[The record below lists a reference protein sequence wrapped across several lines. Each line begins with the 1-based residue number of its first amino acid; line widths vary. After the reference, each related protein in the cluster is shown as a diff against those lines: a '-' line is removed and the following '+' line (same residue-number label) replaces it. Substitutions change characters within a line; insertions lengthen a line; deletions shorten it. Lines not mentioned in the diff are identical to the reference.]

1 MSLGSQSRK
10 RPLMCVVA
18 IGGSAGALE
27 SYERFF
33 RSLPTDIA
41 ASFVVIQ
48 HMLPN
53 QKTLMP
59 ELLSRWTKLP
69 IEIAKTGV
77 VLQPGH
83 VYVREPGVQLELQ
96 GNQFLSHRSEKAE
109 REDRVID
116 FFMKSLATNIGARS
130 IGVILSGTGA
140 DGTNGLRQ
148 IRAWGGRTLVQDPS
162 EAKFDGMPESAIL
175 AGVTDRV
182 MPVEKLARELSSFI
196 ECTPVIVSEK
206 EQASELDK
214 ICEILRRKT
223 GHDFSSYKKGTVARR
238 VERRV
243 QANLFSELTSYI
255 EFLEQDPAE
264 PKALLRDLLISVT
277 QFFRDPEAFATIR
290 DHVIPNLFE
299 NVSSSD
305 SVRVWVPACATGE
318 EAYSIAI
325 LLRNYQQAKCP
336 HVSIQIFATDVDR
349 AALEYA
355 RQGVYPP
362 SIENQV
368 PVEELARHFEKYEK
382 GYRISESLRG
392 ICIFSEHSLLK
403 HPPFSK
409 IDFVSCRNLFI
420 YWEPELQNKIIPVF
434 HYALNP
440 GGFLF
445 LGSAES
451 IGAASDLFMVVD
463 KKHRI
468 YKRIDNISRNYPFL
482 PFANAMTRAAAPI
495 DIIQRTQGSG
505 ERDPGKSITAALLEN
520 YAPPAFVV
528 SDMGEIA
535 YFSGQTWKYLEPAT
549 GVPSNNIFD
558 LIARPL
564 RAELHALLHLCVK
577 DKKET
582 LHEGLLFE
590 RAGLVQRLNLAVK
603 PMADLA
609 HDPGLYLII
618 LQEVAT
624 PQSRDEAMR
633 EGVRLSNENA
643 IVQQL
648 EEELRETRERL
659 QSTIEEV
666 KSSNEELLSMNEEL
680 QSANEELQTSK
691 EELQSM
697 NEELETVNA
706 ELAQKVEELDASNS
720 DLQNF
725 FRGTQV
731 PILFLDREF
740 RIQKFTPAA
749 IKIFRLIPTDL
760 GRGILDITTLLE
772 DADIVGDGNRVL
784 ENLQPIERE
793 LRMKDQSAVYL
804 MRVGPYRTIS
814 DVIAGVVVAFSD
826 ITEIKKA
833 QETQRTLAAI
843 VESSSDAIVGRDLKG
858 NVTSW
863 NAGAEKV
870 FGFNAREAVGKPITL
885 IIPPDKLEE
894 FRRLEHLVLQGESVT
909 NIDTERVR
917 KDGRRISVSKT
928 MSPVCDEKG
937 KIIGLSVIYRDISD
951 KKRAEVESA
960 RLAAIVE
967 FSNDAIVSKTLTGIV
982 TSWNE
987 AAAEMFGYSADE
999 IVGKSITTIIPKD
1012 RLHEEDMILTSI
1024 SRGEPIQHYETVRRR
1039 KDGVLINVSVSVS
1052 PIKNGEGKI
1061 IGAAKIARDITL
1073 QKKTEAAL
1081 REALRVRDEFLSI
1094 ASHELKT
1101 PLTSLKLQVQMRKR
1115 RLQAGDE
1122 SAFSME
1128 KLRNQVEGDEQQI
1141 LRIARL
1147 IDDMLDITRINT
1159 GKLAIRPEP
1168 FLLDEVVRDVATRF
1182 HEQLVQAGST
1192 LELDIRSPVHGQW
1205 DRSRIEQVVSNLI
1218 SNAIKYGAG
1227 KPILV
1232 RVESDDRYAMLTVQD
1247 QGIGIANGDQDRIFE
1262 RFERAISMN
1271 EATGLGLGLYIVKEI
1286 LEAHGGTI
1294 RVESE
1299 LGKGSR
1305 FIVTLPLDAKG
1316 PSV

>member
-1 MSLGSQSRK
+1 
-10 RPLMCVVA
+10 VVA

-33 RSLPTDIA
+33 RALPTDIA

-59 ELLSRWTKLP
+59 ELLSHWTRFP
-69 IEIAKTGV
+69 IELARTGV
-77 VLQPGH
+77 VVQPGRI
-83 VYVREPGVQLELQ
+83 YVREPGVHLELQ
-96 GNQFLSHRSEKAE
+96 GSQFVTRRPEKSE

-116 FFMKSLATNIGARS
+116 VFMKSLATSIGTQS
-130 IGVILSGTGA
+130 IGVILSGTGT
-140 DGTNGLRQ
+140 DGTNGLRH
-148 IRAWGGRTLVQDPS
+148 IREWGGRTLVQDPS
-162 EAKFDGMPESAIL
+162 GARFAGMPESAIL
-175 AGVTDRV
+175 AGVADRV
-182 MPVEKLARELSSFI
+182 MPVEKIARELRSFV
-196 ECTPVIVSEK
+196 ECSPVIVSEK
-206 EQASELDK
+206 EQAAELAK
-214 ICEILRRKT
+214 VCEILQRKT

-243 QANLFSELTSYI
+243 QANLFSDLASYV
-255 EFLEQDPAE
+255 EFLEKDPAE

-277 QFFRDPEAFATIR
+277 QFFRDPEAFAALR
-290 DHVIPNLFE
+290 EKVIPNLFA
-299 NVSSSD
+299 NLNRGD

-325 LLRNYQQAKCP
+325 LLRNYQKANCP
-336 HVSIQIFATDVDR
+336 DIGLQLFATDVDR

-355 RQGVYPP
+355 RQGIYPP
-362 SIENQV
+362 SIENQI
-368 PVEELARHFEKYEK
+368 PEEDLARHFERNEK
-382 GYRISESLRG
+382 GYQISEDLRG

-420 YWEPELQNKIIPVF
+420 YWEPELQNKILPVF
-434 HYALNP
+434 HYALSP

-468 YKRIDNISRNYPFL
+468 YKRIDNITRNYPFL
-482 PFANAMTRAAAPI
+482 PFANAISRATAPI
-495 DIIQRTQGSG
+495 DITHRIQGSG
-505 ERDPGKSITAALLEN
+505 ERDPGKSISAALLEN

-528 SDMGEIA
+528 TETGEIA

-549 GVPSNNIFD
+549 GVPSNNVFD

-564 RAELHALLHLCVK
+564 RAELHALLYRCVK

-582 LHEGLLFE
+582 IHQGLLFE
-590 RAGLVQRLNLAVK
+590 RAGLVQKLNLAVR

-609 HDPGLYLII
+609 HDPGLYLVV
-618 LQEVAT
+618 LLEVAT
-624 PQSRDEAMR
+624 PQSKDEALR
-633 EGVRLSNENA
+633 EGVHLPDKNA
-643 IVQQL
+643 VVQQL
-648 EEELRETRERL
+648 EEELRDTRERL

-731 PILFLDREF
+731 PILFLNREF

-749 IKIFRLIPTDL
+749 TKIFRLIPTDL

-784 ENLQPIERE
+784 ENLQPMERE
-793 LRMKDQSAVYL
+793 LRTKDQSAVYL
-804 MRVGPYRTIS
+804 MRIGPYRTVS
-814 DVIAGVVVAFSD
+814 NVIAGVVVAFSD
-826 ITEIKKA
+826 ITDIKKA

-863 NAGAEKV
+863 NAGAEKIY
-870 FGFNAREAVGKPITL
+870 GFSAREAIGKPITL

-894 FRRLEHLVLQGESVT
+894 FRRLEQQVLHGDSVT

-917 KDGRRISVSKT
+917 KDGQRISVSKT
-928 MSPVCDEKG
+928 MSPVRDEKG
-937 KIIGLSVIYRDISD
+937 DIVGISVIYRDVSD
-951 KKRAEVESA
+951 KKRAEVERA
-960 RLAAIVE
+960 RLAAIVT

-987 AAAEMFGYSADE
+987 AAMEMFGYSADE
-999 IVGKSITTIIPKD
+999 IVGKSIRLVIPED
-1012 RLHEEDMILTSI
+1012 RLPEEDMILASI
-1024 SRGEPIQHYETVRRR
+1024 GRGEPIRHYETVRRR
-1039 KDGVLINVSVSVS
+1039 KDGTLINVSVSVS
-1052 PIKNGEGKI
+1052 PIRSSDGKI

-1101 PLTSLKLQVQMRKR
+1101 PLTSLKLQVQIKKR
-1115 RLQAGDE
+1115 RLQAGDD
-1122 SAFSME
+1122 SAFSRE
-1128 KLRNQVEGDEQQI
+1128 KLQKQFDSDEQQI
-1141 LRIARL
+1141 SRIARL
-1147 IDDMLDITRINT
+1147 VDDMLDITRINA

-1168 FLLDEVVRDVATRF
+1168 IFLDEVVRDVAARF
-1182 HEQLVQAGST
+1182 HEQLRQAGSE
-1192 LELDIRSPVHGQW
+1192 LELDLPGSVHGHW
-1205 DRSRIEQVVSNLI
+1205 DRFRIEQVVTNLI

-1232 RVESDDRYAMLTVQD
+1232 KVESDEQCATLIVQD
-1247 QGIGIANGDQDRIFE
+1247 QGMGIAKADQARIFE
-1262 RFERAISMN
+1262 RFERAVSLN
-1271 EATGLGLGLYIVKEI
+1271 EVTGLGLGLYIVKEI
-1286 LEAHGGTI
+1286 LEAHGGSI

-1299 LGKGSR
+1299 LSKGSR
-1305 FIVTLPLDAKG
+1305 FIVTLPLNAQGG
-1316 PSV
+1316 PRFEPHRK

>member
-1 MSLGSQSRK
+1 MSLGSQGQK
-10 RPLMCVVA
+10 RPLTCVVA

-33 RSLPTDIA
+33 RSLPADIA
-41 ASFVVIQ
+41 ASFVIVQ
-48 HMLPN
+48 HMLSN

-69 IEIAKTGV
+69 IEIARTGV

-96 GNQFLSHRSEKAE
+96 GNQFVSRRRERTE
-109 REDRVID
+109 REDRTID
-116 FFMKSLATNIGARS
+116 CFMKSLATNVGARS
-130 IGVILSGTGA
+130 IGVILSGTGT

-148 IRAWGGRTLVQDPS
+148 IRECGGRTLVQDPS

-182 MPVEKLARELSSFI
+182 MPVEKLARELRGFV

-206 EQASELDK
+206 EQASDLAK
-214 ICEILRRKT
+214 ICEILRIKT

-243 QANLFSELTSYI
+243 QANLFTDLPSYI
-255 EFLEQDPAE
+255 EFLQVHPAE
-264 PKALLRDLLISVT
+264 SKALLRDLLISVT
-277 QFFRDPEAFATIR
+277 QFFRDPEAFASLR
-290 DHVIPNLFE
+290 ENVIPNLFA
-299 NVSSSD
+299 NVNSGD
-305 SVRVWVPACATGE
+305 LVRVWIPACATGE
-318 EAYSIAI
+318 EAYTIAI
-325 LLRNYQQAKCP
+325 LLRNYQKANCP
-336 HVSIQIFATDVDR
+336 HVGLQIFATDVDR
-349 AALEYA
+349 AALEHA
-355 RQGVYPP
+355 RQGVYSS
-362 SIENQV
+362 SIENHI
-368 PVEELARHFEKYEK
+368 PEEDLARHFEKHEK
-382 GYRISESLRG
+382 GYQISEELRG

-409 IDFVSCRNLFI
+409 IDFISCRNLFI
-420 YWEPELQNKIIPVF
+420 YWEPDLQNKILPVF

-451 IGAASDLFMVVD
+451 IGAANDLFMVVD
-463 KKHRI
+463 KKQRI
-468 YKRIDNISRNYPFL
+468 YKRIDNITRSYPFL
-482 PFANAMTRAAAPI
+482 PFASAITRATAPI
-495 DIIQRTQGSG
+495 DIAQRSQGAG

-520 YAPPAFVV
+520 HAPPAFVV
-528 SDMGEIA
+528 SEMGEIA

-582 LHEGLLFE
+582 LHQGLLFE
-590 RAGLVQRLNLAVK
+590 RAGLVQRLNLTVK

-609 HDPGLYLII
+609 HDPGLYLVV
-618 LQEVAT
+618 LQEVAP
-624 PQSRDEAMR
+624 PQSKDEALR
-633 EGVRLSNENA
+633 EGVRLPSENA
-643 IVQQL
+643 VVQQL
-648 EEELRETRERL
+648 EEELGQTRERL

-749 IKIFRLIPTDL
+749 TRIFRLIPTDL

-772 DADIVGDGNRVL
+772 GADIVGDGSRVL
-784 ENLQPIERE
+784 ENLEPMERE
-793 LRMKDQSAVYL
+793 LRTKDQSAVYL
-804 MRVGPYRTIS
+804 MRIGPYRTVS
-814 DVIAGVVVAFSD
+814 NVIAGVVVAFSD

-863 NAGAEKV
+863 NTGAEKV
-870 FGFNAREAVGKPITL
+870 FGFGAREAIGKPITL
-885 IIPPDKLEE
+885 IIPSDKLEE
-894 FRRLEHLVLQGESVT
+894 FRQLEQQVLHGDSVT
-909 NIDTERVR
+909 NVDTERVR
-917 KDGRRISVSKT
+917 KDGQRISVSKT

-937 KIIGLSVIYRDISD
+937 EISGISVIYRDISD
-951 KKRAEVESA
+951 KKRAEVEIA
-960 RLAAIVE
+960 RLAAIVK

-987 AAAEMFGYSADE
+987 AAAEMFGYTAHE
-999 IVGKSITTIIPKD
+999 IVGKSIRLVIPED
-1012 RLHEEDMILTSI
+1012 RLPEEDMILGSI
-1024 SRGEPIQHYETVRRR
+1024 ARGESIRHYETVRRR
-1039 KDGVLINVSVSVS
+1039 KDGKLIDVSVSVS
-1052 PIKNGEGKI
+1052 PIKNGGGKI

-1101 PLTSLKLQVQMRKR
+1101 PLTSLNLQAQIRRR
-1115 RLQAGDE
+1115 RLQVGDE
-1122 SAFSME
+1122 AAFSLE
-1128 KLRNQVEGDEQQI
+1128 KLQKQFESDERQI
-1141 LRIARL
+1141 SRIARL
-1147 IDDMLDITRINT
+1147 VDDMLDITRINT
-1159 GKLAIRPEP
+1159 GKLAIVPEP
-1168 FLLDEVVRDVATRF
+1168 VILDELVRDVAERF
-1182 HEQLVQAGST
+1182 REQLRQIGST
-1192 LELDIRSPVHGQW
+1192 LELDIRSPVHGHW
-1205 DRSRIEQVVSNLI
+1205 DRFRIEQVVANLI
-1218 SNAIKYGAG
+1218 NNAIKYGAG

-1232 RVESDDRYAMLTVQD
+1232 RVESDDRQATLTFQD
-1247 QGIGIANGDQDRIFE
+1247 EGIGIAKEDQGRIFE
-1262 RFERAISMN
+1262 RFERAVSLN
-1271 EATGLGLGLYIVKEI
+1271 EVTGLGLGLYIVKEI
-1286 LEAHGGTI
+1286 LEAHGGSI

-1305 FIVTLPLDAKG
+1305 FIVTLPLIAK
-1316 PSV
+1316 VRTV

>member
-1 MSLGSQSRK
+1 
-10 RPLMCVVA
+10 MCVVA

-48 HMLPN
+48 HMLPT

-59 ELLSRWTKLP
+59 ELLSHWTKLP

-77 VLQPGH
+77 VLQPGYI
-83 VYVREPGVQLELQ
+83 YVREPGVHLELQ
-96 GNQFLSHRSEKAE
+96 GNEFLSHRSEKAE

-130 IGVILSGTGA
+130 IGVLLSGTGV

-162 EAKFDGMPESAIL
+162 EAKFEGMPESAIL

-182 MPVEKLARELSSFI
+182 MPVEKLARELRYFI

-206 EQASELDK
+206 EQAPELDQV
-214 ICEILRRKT
+214 CEILRRKT

-243 QANLFSELTSYI
+243 QANLLSDLASYI

-277 QFFRDPEAFATIR
+277 QFFRDPEAFAALR
-290 DHVIPNLFE
+290 ENVIPSLFE
-299 NVSSSD
+299 NVSHGD

-325 LLRNYQQAKCP
+325 LLRNYQKAKFP
-336 HVSIQIFATDVDR
+336 QVGIQIFATDVDR
-349 AALEYA
+349 PALEYA
-355 RQGVYPP
+355 RQGIYPP
-362 SIENQV
+362 SIETQV
-368 PVEELARHFEKYEK
+368 PEEDLALHFEKHEK
-382 GYRISESLRG
+382 GYRISEGLRG
-392 ICIFSEHSLLK
+392 ICLFSEHSLLK

-451 IGAASDLFMVVD
+451 IGTASDLFMVID

-468 YKRIDNISRNYPFL
+468 YKRIDNIPRHYPFL
-482 PFANAMTRAAAPI
+482 PFANAMTRVTAPI
-495 DIIQRTQGSG
+495 DIAQRAQGTG
-505 ERDPGKSITAALLEN
+505 ERDPGKSIATALLEN
-520 YAPPAFVV
+520 HAPPAFVV
-528 SDMGEIA
+528 SEMGEIA

-577 DKKET
+577 DKKEA
-582 LHEGLLFE
+582 LHQGVLFE
-590 RAGLVQRLNLAVK
+590 RAGLVQSLNLAVK
-603 PMADLA
+603 PMSDLA
-609 HDPGLYLII
+609 HDPGLYLVV

-624 PQSRDEAMR
+624 PQSKDEALR
-633 EGVRLSNENA
+633 EGVRLPNEDA

-749 IKIFRLIPTDL
+749 TRIFRLIPADL
-760 GRGILDITTLLE
+760 GRGVLDITTLLE

-784 ENLQPIERE
+784 ESLQPMERE
-793 LRMKDQSAVYL
+793 LRTKDQSAVYL
-804 MRVGPYRTIS
+804 MRIGPYRTIS
-814 DVIAGVVVAFSD
+814 NVIAGVVVAFSD

-843 VESSSDAIVGRDLKG
+843 VESSSDAIVGRDLTG

-870 FGFNAREAVGKPITL
+870 FGFSAREAVGKPITL
-885 IIPPDKLEE
+885 IIPPDKLDE
-894 FRRLEHLVLQGESVT
+894 FRRLEQLVLRGESVS
-909 NIDTERVR
+909 NVDTERVR
-917 KDGRRISVSKT
+917 KDGQRISVSKT
-928 MSPVCDEKG
+928 MSPVRDEKG
-937 KIIGLSVIYRDISD
+937 EIIGISVIYRDISD
-951 KKRAEVESA
+951 RKQAEIESA
-960 RLAAIVE
+960 RLAAIVK

-987 AAAEMFGYSADE
+987 AATEMFGYSADE
-999 IVGKSITTIIPKD
+999 IVGKSITMVIPED
-1012 RLHEEDMILTSI
+1012 RLYEEDMILTSI
-1024 SRGEPIQHYETVRRR
+1024 GRGEPIRHYETVRRR
-1039 KDGVLINVSVSVS
+1039 KDGELINVSVSVS

-1101 PLTSLKLQVQMRKR
+1101 PLTSLKLQVQMRRR
-1115 RLQAGDE
+1115 RLQSGDA
-1122 SAFSME
+1122 SAFSTE
-1128 KLRNQVEGDEQQI
+1128 KLRKQFEGDEQQI
-1141 LRIARL
+1141 MRIARL
-1147 IDDMLDITRINT
+1147 VDDMLDITRIST
-1159 GKLAIRPEP
+1159 GKLPIRPE
-1168 FLLDEVVRDVATRF
+1168 LVDLGEMVRDVAARLN
-1182 HEQLVQAGST
+1182 EQLRQAGST
-1192 LELDIRSPVHGQW
+1192 LELDIRTRIQGHW
-1205 DRSRIEQVVSNLI
+1205 DRFRMEQVIANLI
-1218 SNAIKYGAG
+1218 TNAIKYGEG

-1232 RVESDDRYAMLTVQD
+1232 RVESDGRNATLTFQD
-1247 QGIGIANGDQDRIFE
+1247 HGIGIAKEDQSRIFD
-1262 RFERAISMN
+1262 RFERAVSLN
-1271 EATGLGLGLYIVKEI
+1271 EVTGLGLGLYIVKEI
-1286 LEAHGGTI
+1286 LEAHGGSI

-1299 LGKGSR
+1299 VGKGSS
-1305 FIVTLPLDAKG
+1305 FIVTLPQ
-1316 PSV
+1316 